1 MYLLSR
7 HTNTRHSVATN
18 ELLNVVLQP
27 KHDTSMVYCVHIC
40 QRERGGSGNWLS
52 APAASYPPLHLL
64 LIPRKCHFLRGF
76 VRAENQISHNN
87 ILYSCPHLL
96 CMGTARMYP
105 PCPPSPCPPP
115 LLLLLRRPDAASLS
129 LPVWLRPSSPSS
141 PTHPYSRFR
150 SISFSSRRQFSTSV
164 ITDKVLGRHV

>member
-1 MYLLSR
+1 MLYCNR
-7 HTNTRHSVATN
+7 NMTQAWCI
-18 ELLNVVLQP
+18 
-27 KHDTSMVYCVHIC
+27 VYIYV
-40 QRERGGSGNWLS
+40 RGKG
-52 APAASYPPLHLL
+52 AAAAIGTPPQQLPTHPSISCSSLE
-64 LIPRKCHFLRGF
+64 KCHFLQGF

-87 ILYSCPHLL
+87 IPYSCPHLL

-105 PCPPSPCPPP
+105 PCPPSHCPPP
-115 LLLLLRRPDAASLS
+115 LLLLLLRRPDAASLS

-150 SISFSSRRQFSTSV
+150 SISFSFRRQFSTSV